1 MPFQATTVAGK
12 ILKNSLWYGLET
24 LLETVVFLGTSIA
37 VARYLGPTKLG
48 YFSYINFF
56 VTIVTRTS
64 GTGMASA
71 TRKYMADFLAQDEP
85 GMARAVYRLAYRYQL
100 LGICTIALLSL
111 GAVFLFGDPNYR
123 LMSSILVLSI
133 VPGLMSWVPASANQ
147 AFEDIAPN
155 TISAVFYILSY
166 GIVIL
171 LTIHFG
177 WDLVGIASALF
188 IGRTVEV
195 ILRTIPLNRKLAA
208 MPLSELDPSV
218 IAQVR
223 RFCLETIGI
232 QLLMSIVWD
241 RSEMIFL
248 KAYSGL
254 EQIAFYSVSF
264 GLATNLLVVPR
275 TFGSATGIS
284 LMVEASRDA
293 LRVDSIVRN
302 ACRYLLFVALPVH
315 IGAAAIT
322 RSALGFAYGP
332 KYAAAVP
339 VLAIASLLAIPR
351 AFQEIPE
358 TLIKVADRQKHMLYL
373 FILTGAL
380 NLGLDWLLIP
390 RYGAVGAALAN
401 GLSQTF
407 GITAIWQLSRRLFP
421 FKFPVG
427 SALRLSLA
435 AGIMGAGAF
444 FLTHLIPGLAGII
457 VAVGVSIPVYAGL
470 VKLFHGLTGDDRL
483 RFDAIGDRLPGALR
497 SPYRAAIAFATPDP
511 EPEVEPS

>member
-1 MPFQATTVAGK
+1 MSFQATSVAGK

-24 LLETVVFLGTSIA
+24 LLETVIFLGTSIA

-64 GTGMASA
+64 GTGMAGA
-71 TRKYMADFLAQDEP
+71 TRKFMADFLAQNEP
-85 GMARAVYRLAYRYQL
+85 GMAHAVYRLAYRYQFI
-100 LGICTIALLSL
+100 GICAIALLSL
-111 GAVFLFGDPNYR
+111 AAVFLFGDPHYR

-133 VPGLMSWVPASANQ
+133 IPGLMSWVPASANQ

-155 TISAVFYILSY
+155 TISAVFYIITY
-166 GIVIL
+166 AIVIV
-171 LTIHFG
+171 LTIHFE

-195 ILRTIPLNRKLAA
+195 ILRTIPLNRKLNAI
-208 MPLSELDPSV
+208 PLSPLDPSV
-218 IAQVR
+218 ITQVR

-264 GLATNLLVVPR
+264 GLATNLLVIPR

-284 LMVEASRDA
+284 LMVEAARDA
-293 LRVDSIVRN
+293 TRVDSIVRN

-332 KYAAAVP
+332 KYVAAIP

-358 TLIKVADRQKHMLYL
+358 TLIKVADKQKYMLLL
-373 FILTGAL
+373 FTLTGLL
-380 NLGLDWLLIP
+380 NIGLDWLLIP

-407 GITAIWQLSRRLFP
+407 GIVAIWQQARRLYHFNFP
-421 FKFPVG
+421 LG
-427 SALRLSLA
+427 SAFRLTMAASL
-435 AGIMGAGAF
+435 MGATAF
-444 FLTHLIPGLAGII
+444 LIIHFIPGLPGMILGIAI
-457 VAVGVSIPVYAGL
+457 SVPMYAGL

-483 RFDAIGDRLPGALR
+483 RFNAIGERLPAPLR
-497 SPYRAAIAFATPDP
+497 SPYKAAISFATPAPTP
-511 EPEVEPS
+511 E